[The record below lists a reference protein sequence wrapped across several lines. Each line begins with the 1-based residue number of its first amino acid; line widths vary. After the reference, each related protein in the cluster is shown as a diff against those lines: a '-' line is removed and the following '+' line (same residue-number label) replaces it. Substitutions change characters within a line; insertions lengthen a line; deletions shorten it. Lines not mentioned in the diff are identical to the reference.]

1 MSSWL
6 FESSVARIP
15 TQNIDEGEEE
25 KEEEEAVTA
34 VQRVSTQLPRH
45 RRLSRTGFLSTT
57 TTTILVLRPV
67 PENRSKNQETVSRKN
82 KQRHPPAPPT
92 QRLPLGPGWQ
102 PTTTIYRRDW
112 LARIL
117 PSNVRPGVR
126 NPLAPERDICPIC
139 RDFENKKSLS
149 LCSSRLLRLAALHC
163 HCRVARDTLG
173 WQRLGSFSQPSS
185 PDSLAF
191 RPSSFHHLDA
201 I

>member
-1 MSSWL
+1 M
-6 FESSVARIP
+6 
-15 TQNIDEGEEE
+15 
-25 KEEEEAVTA
+25 TA

-45 RRLSRTGFLSTT
+45 RRLSRTGFLSTTTTTT

-117 PSNVRPGVR
+117 PIQRAAR
-126 NPLAPERDICPIC
+126 CPQSIGP
-139 RDFENKKSLS
+139 RARHLSHLSRLREQEVPFSLLFPPSTSRSPSLS
-149 LCSSRLLRLAALHC
+149 LSRRERHSWLAASWKLLS
-163 HCRVARDTLG
+163 A
-173 WQRLGSFSQPSS
+173 F
-185 PDSLAF
+185 LA
-191 RPSSFHHLDA
+191 
-201 I
+201 